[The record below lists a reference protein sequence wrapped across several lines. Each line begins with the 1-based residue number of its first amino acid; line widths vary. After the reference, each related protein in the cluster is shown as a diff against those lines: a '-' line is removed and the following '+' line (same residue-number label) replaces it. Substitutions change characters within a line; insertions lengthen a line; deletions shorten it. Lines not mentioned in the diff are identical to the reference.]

1 MEYPMRSDLK
11 IGATFPDFELP
22 DQSKKLQRLSEIL
35 GGFPGVITFI
45 RGHF

>member
-11 IGATFPDFELP
+11 VGTLFPDFELP
-22 DQSKKLQRLSEIL
+22 DQSKKSRRLSDML